1 MDFDVLEL
9 GQAVDVPVPVD
20 AFVLTLCVLDKVTV
34 HTDFGG
40 AAFGDQNYLTELT
53 QNVAVIGQ
61 AHCFIVVVLFVK

>member
-9 GQAVDVPVPVD
+9 GQAVDVPVTVD

-40 AAFGDQNYLTELT
+40 AAFGD
-53 QNVAVIGQ
+53 
-61 AHCFIVVVLFVK
+61 